1 MLDIQTKI
9 KDKMETRRTSWGFIM
24 LVTLAFSV
32 ISFLGLIWN
41 KEPPTFDVLDT
52 TSQVLAKNQIDNINL
67 IFTDSIN
74 LQSLS
79 NGTLSIALSGKFE
92 NEYFFMPRISET
104 LYLSLIHI

>member
-41 KEPPTFDVLDT
+41 KEPPTYDVQDT
-52 TSQVLAKNQIDNINL
+52 TSQVHAKNQIDNVTATSTVAVIL
-67 IFTDSIN
+67 DS
-74 LQSLS
+74 SD
-79 NGTLSIALSGKFE
+79 T
-92 NEYFFMPRISET
+92 
-104 LYLSLIHI
+104 H